1 MVVHGPLNLAN
12 MVNLWRD
19 VNGREVFPKKTTYR
33 ATSPLY
39 AGEKYR
45 VVMDE
50 EENKVTEVKIVD
62 SYGNTSMVGRIESV

>member
-1 MVVHGPLNLAN
+1 

-19 VNGREVFPKKTTYR
+19 VQGRDIVPKKVTYQ

-39 AGEKYR
+39 AGERYR

-50 EENKVTEVKIVD
+50 EQSKVSEVRIVD
-62 SYGNTSMVGRIESV
+62 SYGKTSMVGQSERA